1 MRQLG
6 DSRRHRAPIAAAAQP
21 ASTHLHSDKAMAK
34 IIVTPGR
41 AGPVEIAAF
50 LMKGDIDPLD
60 AKK

>member
-1 MRQLG
+1 
-6 DSRRHRAPIAAAAQP
+6 
-21 ASTHLHSDKAMAK
+21 MAK